1 MRIIGTDLGTCYS
14 TIIERGES
22 ICDESEKHAKD
33 RPAMPFSMDPD
44 IAVID
49 LNVREV

>member
-1 MRIIGTDLGTCYS
+1 LELILCINYF
-14 TIIERGES
+14 TIIEHGES

-33 RPAMPFSMDPD
+33 RPEMSFFMDPD

-49 LNVREV
+49 LNLREV